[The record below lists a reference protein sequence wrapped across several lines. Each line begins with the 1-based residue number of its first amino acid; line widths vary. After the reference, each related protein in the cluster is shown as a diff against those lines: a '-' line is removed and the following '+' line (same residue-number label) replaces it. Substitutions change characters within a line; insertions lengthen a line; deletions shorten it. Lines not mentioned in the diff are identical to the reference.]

1 MTHERTRV
9 GRIAAEAAL
18 AALIML
24 ASARCL
30 PASAAADDDENVP
43 DKDARWLLQLATVV
57 DQHSGRGLA
66 GSAGYSTSP
75 ATTWTLGA
83 NGSDT
88 TSTST
93 SGLATSGID
102 FGYAHDFD
110 HWGVNAAIG
119 RWQDVDVLTARELN
133 GGGEFRRDAW
143 SVGPRLQVRRT
154 TFDPINANTTVT
166 VGGTPLPVVAI
177 ARCTL
182 DNFGLGL
189 RSAYDGETFGGHLDG
204 AKYQYRD
211 SSCHFDVTG
220 LGALARDTRSELRQ
234 LLGPTA
240 DLLARNA
247 ARHIGSQNALLDS
260 SFGGG
265 ASWRHEDLKLAL
277 DYVRARDFL
286 VGLKSDTLSLTA
298 TADLGDSSGVD
309 TTLGA
314 TRSATYGTIA
324 FLEFAVRAHF

>member
-1 MTHERTRV
+1 MTHERIRA

-18 AALIML
+18 ALIML
-24 ASARCL
+24 ATALSR
-30 PASAAADDDENVP
+30 PAIAAADDDENAP
-43 DKDARWLLQLATVV
+43 DKDARWTLNLSTVV
-57 DQHSGRGLA
+57 DRQSGRGLA

-93 SGLATSGID
+93 TGLATSGID
-102 FGYAHDFD
+102 FGYAHDFE
-110 HWGVNAAIG
+110 HWGVNAAIA

-133 GGGEFRRDAW
+133 GGGEFRREAW
-143 SVGPRLQVRRT
+143 SIGPRLQLRRT
-154 TFDPINANTTVT
+154 TFDQFMANTTVT
-166 VGGTPLPVVAI
+166 PGGTPLPVAAN

-182 DNFGLGL
+182 DNVGLGL
-189 RSAYDGETFGGHLDG
+189 RSAYDGETFGGYLNG

-220 LGALARDTRSELRQ
+220 LGALSRDTRNELRQ
-234 LLGPTA
+234 LLGPVA

-247 ARHIGSQNALLDS
+247 ARRIGSQNALFDS

-265 ASWRHEDLKLAL
+265 ASWRHDDLKLGL

-286 VGLKSDTLSLTA
+286 LGLRSDTLSATA
-298 TADLGDSSGVD
+298 TADLGGSTGVD
-309 TTLGA
+309 MTFGA
-314 TRSATYGTIA
+314 TRSATYGSIA
-324 FLEFAVRAHF
+324 FIEFAVRARF

>member
-1 MTHERTRV
+1 MTHTRTRA
-9 GRIAAEAAL
+9 GRIAVEVAL
-18 AALIML
+18 AVLFVL
-24 ASARCL
+24 ASAPSQR
-30 PASAAADDDENVP
+30 AIAAADDDENAP
-43 DKDARWLLQLATVV
+43 DKDARWLLHVSTVV

-75 ATTWTLGA
+75 ATTWTLAA
-83 NGSDT
+83 NGTDT

-93 SGLATSGID
+93 SGLATSGLG
-102 FGYAHDFD
+102 FGYAHLFE
-110 HWGVNAAIG
+110 HWGVDAAIA

-133 GGGEFRRDAW
+133 GGGEYRREAW
-143 SVGPRLQVRRT
+143 SIGPRLQLRRS
-154 TFDPINANTTVT
+154 TFDPFPANTTVMA
-166 VGGTPLPVVAI
+166 GGTPLPVAAV

-182 DNFGLGL
+182 DNVGLGL

-204 AKYQYRD
+204 TKYQYRD

-220 LGALARDTRSELRQ
+220 LGALARDTRSVLRQ

-247 ARHIGSQNALLDS
+247 ARYIGSQNALLDS
-260 SFGGG
+260 SYGGG
-265 ASWRHEDLKLAL
+265 ASWRHDDLKLAL

-286 VGLKSDTLSLTA
+286 VGLKSDTLSATA

-309 TTLGA
+309 MTLGA